1 MSKLIFK
8 KTTCIDIKWLTLKQ
22 GGCSIQPYYG
32 GKTPEGGYMV
42 ALQGHERIISVEN
55 FTSIEVVKYLE
66 EHSKLLMENP
76 HLYLGTWVNEG
87 KVYLDLSENVQDLS
101 VALQRG
107 KERNQL
113 AIFNISTFEEV
124 AVC

>member
-1 MSKLIFK
+1 MLTMSFSFSDINRIRY
-8 KTTCIDIKWLTLKQ
+8 KTFIN
-22 GGCSIQPYYG
+22 GGHTVQPYYG

-42 ALQGHERIISVEN
+42 ALKGHERIISVAN
-55 FTSIEVVKYLE
+55 FTSIEVAKYLE

-87 KVYLDLSENVQDLS
+87 QVYLDLSENIKDLDA
-101 VALQRG
+101 ALQAGR
-107 KERNQL
+107 EREQL

>member
-1 MSKLIFK
+1 MSKLVFK
-8 KTTCIDIKWLTLKQ
+8 HSFIIDIKELTLKQ

-32 GKTPEGGYMV
+32 GKTPDKGYMV
-42 ALQGHERIISVEN
+42 ALQGHERVISTVE

-76 HLYLGTWVNEG
+76 NLYLGTWVNEG
-87 KVYLDLSENVQDLS
+87 KVYLDLSENVQNLDI
-101 VALQRG
+101 ALQRG
-107 KERNQL
+107 REREPL
-113 AIFNISTFEEV
+113 AIFNIETFEEV